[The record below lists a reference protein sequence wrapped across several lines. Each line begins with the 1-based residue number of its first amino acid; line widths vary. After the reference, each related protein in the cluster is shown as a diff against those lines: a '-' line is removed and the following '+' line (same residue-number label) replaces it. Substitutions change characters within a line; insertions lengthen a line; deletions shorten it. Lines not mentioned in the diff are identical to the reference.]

1 MRACS
6 AGSSLGR
13 LTCRAVK
20 RTKPANIPLGD
31 LAGAE
36 PPATP
41 SSSSAMSSLQSR
53 RGGLINKQI
62 NRAGGYGPG
71 IMRRARRPSV
81 RTIAGGAL
89 HAICLPTPVSRRKAT
104 AGAALAAA
112 GKQLDTAV
120 HIPYPRH
127 DRRQRLPP
135 FCPAHCSGSIIGSG
149 WERRISKLRLC
160 VG

>member
-41 SSSSAMSSLQSR
+41 PSSSAMSSLQSR

-62 NRAGGYGPG
+62 NRAGGYGDNE
-71 IMRRARRPSV
+71 ARRPSV
-81 RTIAGGAL
+81 RTIAGGVP
-89 HAICLPTPVSRRKAT
+89 HAMRLPPPVSRRKAT

-135 FCPAHCSGSIIGSG
+135 FCPAHCSASIIGSG